1 MFTIYNDSLKHYL
14 QELINI
20 RRKEL
25 DYSNKLNAEKEKVIK
40 FIKNNL

>member
-1 MFTIYNDSLKHYL
+1 MHPHKKWISKQVRGHKKNRILYL

-25 DYSNKLNAEKEKVIK
+25 DYSN
-40 FIKNNL
+40 